1 MAFGDWDIVV
11 WRRADDLRRQAERIQ
26 RNFLQMA
33 VATRYR
39 IHQGRNSRWEPPVNV
54 IETEDSLWVI
64 SAVPGVT
71 AKDVKVELEGNELV
85 ISGTRV
91 VPDCCRAGELKI
103 WEIPLGQ
110 FERRLTVV
118 DVEKT
123 LSVGEVVLRDGLLLI
138 ELRKNS

>member
-1 MAFGDWDIVV
+1 LGYFGLAA
-11 WRRADDLRRQAERIQ
+11 RRRFAPASRAHSEKFSPNGRRDSLSNSPRP
-26 RNFLQMA
+26 
-33 VATRYR
+33 
-39 IHQGRNSRWEPPVNV
+39 NSRWEPPVNV

-71 AKDVKVELEGNELV
+71 AKDVKVELDGNELV
-85 ISGTRV
+85 ISGTRA

-123 LSVGEVVLRDGLLLI
+123 LSVGEVVLRNGLLLI

>member
-1 MAFGDWDIVV
+1 MICGGKPSAFREIFSKWPSRLAIEFTKAEIRSGS
-11 WRRADDLRRQAERIQ
+11 RRSTSSRQK
-26 RNFLQMA
+26 
-33 VATRYR
+33 T
-39 IHQGRNSRWEPPVNV
+39 
-54 IETEDSLWVI
+54 SLWVI

-71 AKDVKVELEGNELV
+71 AKDVKVELDGNELV

>member
-1 MAFGDWDIVV
+1 MASRDWDIVV

-39 IHQGRNSRWEPPVNV
+39 IRPGRNARWEPPVNV
-54 IETEDSLWVI
+54 IETDDSLWVI
-64 SAVPGVT
+64 SALPGVS
-71 AKDVKVELEGNELV
+71 KENLQVQLDGNELV
-85 ISGTRV
+85 IAGKRP
-91 VPDCCRAGELKI
+91 VPECCRDGELKI

-110 FERRLTVV
+110 FERRLSLI
-118 DVEKT
+118 DGNKPI
-123 LSVGEVVLRDGLLLI
+123 SVGDVKLCDGLLLI